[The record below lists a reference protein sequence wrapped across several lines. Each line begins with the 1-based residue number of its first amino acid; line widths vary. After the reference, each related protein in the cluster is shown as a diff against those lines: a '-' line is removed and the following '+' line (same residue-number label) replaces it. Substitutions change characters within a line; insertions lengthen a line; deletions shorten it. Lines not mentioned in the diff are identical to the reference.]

1 MDKPAAVRLIRKS
14 FRRALVAGPRSYE
27 GAGAETDGR
36 VGRRRQDHGGPDHAG
51 PDPATGRDRG
61 KCDKGTGRK
70 VHHGALQELGWR
82 QGRKELGDKRRKI
95 PGKHYMKRAYEQLGQ
110 SATGKAEEYLW
121 DEIVKVFGAKA
132 GY

>member
-1 MDKPAAVRLIRKS
+1 MRRAPKQTGALAGAVKIMAGRTTRGLIRQ
-14 FRRALVAGPRSYE
+14 
-27 GAGAETDGR
+27 R
-36 VGRRRQDHGGPDHAG
+36 VVIAAR
-51 PDPATGRDRG
+51 
-61 KCDKGTGRK
+61 DKGTGRK
-70 VHHGALQELGWR
+70 VNHGALQELGWR

-110 SATGKAEEYLW
+110 SATEKAEEYLW